1 MLLQKNYH
9 LLSRDILELNQIA
22 NQWVEDIDHSYEG
35 GDSPVA
41 ARFGSGRL
49 GAALDPIH
57 LYV

>member
-1 MLLQKNYH
+1 MLMQSIYH
-9 LLSRDILELNQIA
+9 LLSRDILEFNQIA
-22 NQWVEDIDHSYEG
+22 NQCVEDIDHCYEG

-41 ARFGSGRL
+41 ARFGSCRL

>member
-9 LLSRDILELNQIA
+9 LLSRDILEFNQIA
-22 NQWVEDIDHSYEG
+22 NQCFDDIDHSYEG

-49 GAALDPIH
+49 GVKA
-57 LYV
+57 